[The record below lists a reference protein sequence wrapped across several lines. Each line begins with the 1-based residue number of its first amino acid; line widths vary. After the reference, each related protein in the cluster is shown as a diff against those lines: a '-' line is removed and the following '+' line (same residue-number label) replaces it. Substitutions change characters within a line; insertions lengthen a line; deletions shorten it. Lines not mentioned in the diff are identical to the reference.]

1 MDATVAG
8 IIKGAQRF
16 SAVDTFLAQYKL
28 SEIRLEIE
36 TVLAGVDLLLLP
48 TTPTIYKITQVQ
60 AAPIEL
66 NTNLGYYT
74 NFVNLLDMAAIAI
87 PAGMRGDGLPFG
99 VSLIGAAFTD
109 QGLLAIADR
118 LHRKLAVNLGGS
130 DTLLSLTPAIT
141 DRSVPNGCVL
151 LAVVGAHLT
160 GQPLNWQLTSR
171 GARLTR
177 TVRTLKDYKLYALP
191 NTMPPKP
198 GLIYS
203 PGFQG
208 PGIEVEVWAVPE
220 DTIGSFLSGIPAPL
234 SLGTVRLEDGSSV
247 KGFLCEPYGIE
258 GAHDISHLGSWQGYI
273 QSLQ

>member
-1 MDATVAG
+1 MPD
-8 IIKGAQRF
+8 
-16 SAVDTFLAQYKL
+16 
-28 SEIRLEIE
+28 
-36 TVLAGVDLLLLP
+36 
-48 TTPTIYKITQVQ
+48 
-60 AAPIEL
+60 
-66 NTNLGYYT
+66 
-74 NFVNLLDMAAIAI
+74 
-87 PAGMRGDGLPFG
+87 
-99 VSLIGAAFTD
+99 
-109 QGLLAIADR
+109 
-118 LHRKLAVNLGGS
+118 H
-130 DTLLSLTPAIT
+130 
-141 DRSVPNGCVL
+141 SVPNGCVL

-171 GARLTR
+171 SARLTR

-191 NTMPPKP
+191 NTIPPKP

-203 PGFQG
+203 PGFRG

-258 GAHDISHLGSWQGYI
+258 GAHDISHLGGWQGYI